1 MDANHRKRSFVSVT
15 FGFGAMV
22 ATALAFAACSTPTT
36 ITDAWQDPSY
46 SAGPMKNLLVFG
58 GRMNQ
63 TNRRTLED
71 GFVSALSAHGVHA
84 TASYVLFPGDVPN
97 KEQARTAAQ
106 QAGVDGVLV
115 AVMRGA
121 HDRATIVPGAYPDGF
136 WGYYGGY
143 GSGWAG
149 DTGQVV
155 VDTFVKFETS
165 LWDSRGD
172 GKMVWSAVTQ
182 TENPSS
188 GPDFVRSLTKDVI
201 PAMTKAGF
209 LPVAAVS
216 YRYPSAARP
225 VL

>member
-1 MDANHRKRSFVSVT
+1 
-15 FGFGAMV
+15 
-22 ATALAFAACSTPTT
+22 
-36 ITDAWQDPSY
+36 
-46 SAGPMKNLLVFG
+46 MKNLLVFG

-71 GFVSALSAHGVHA
+71 GFVAVLASHGVHA
-84 TASYVLFPGDVPN
+84 TASYVLFPGDVPD

-121 HDRATIVPGAYPDGF
+121 HDKATIVPGAYPDGF
-136 WGYYGGY
+136 WGGYYGPA
-143 GSGWAG
+143 WAA
-149 DTGQVV
+149 DTGQIV

-188 GPDFVRSLTKDVI
+188 GPDFVKSLTRDVI
-201 PAMTKAGF
+201 PAMTKAGL
-209 LPVAAVS
+209 LPPAKPANAVS
-216 YRYPSAARP
+216 YAPASQPAF
-225 VL
+225 